1 MLTFPVLKLGMCEDE
16 NSYPIDSSI
25 VRKITKHETLVGMC
39 HRSRLSVTGS
49 EQVCR
54 IVPIARD
61 QITRSFYPACRQTLA
76 TARPVN
82 DFVGGTRL
90 AQELIGSPSL
100 ASLPL
105 QFSD

>member
-25 VRKITKHETLVGMC
+25 VRKITKRKNLFRMRHWSC
-39 HRSRLSVTGS
+39 PNVTGS

-90 AQELIGSPSL
+90 AQELIGNPSL